1 MDNIKIELKQKKNI
15 KTYKNTTYAIKYNAE
30 MRQITLYDGNQY
42 TVYNSIT
49 DLANALE
56 HKSTSYR
63 KVVWCYNLSLMIAYI
78 GEKDFDFV
86 QRQSLKSTIVK
97 YATMFNGDII
107 FKNLKEYYS
116 KMTLDKIKEMNRIDD
131 SITDE
136 VVITWLSAE
145 KEKSIHEN
153 KVSKIKFTKA
163 SYVKYELSKE
173 IGVYDF
179 AGIYRN
185 MDQKTH
191 DIIANCKDG
200 GLSGIND
207 VFINQPI
214 TVNSYDF
221 KSFYPWIMCT
231 QGFPYRMNYI
241 GPVSIDEFR
250 ELVRTKHRHYFIA
263 TITFNYI
270 IPKNKSNCRDWLNIQ
285 SYNETTITI
294 TGLDMGI
301 ICNSYDYDIK
311 SVDEFIGFTWI
322 NFLPKRVRNF
332 ITKQYNV
339 KETFEK
345 NTDEY
350 NIAKIAVNCIYGFF
364 DTDPLKYGKDLN
376 SYSAKRFPFVIGK
389 FVSAYGRYFLWE
401 IMKDHNPIHWDTDGF
416 ETADNLNL
424 NNELELNNIKRKIS
438 DNKMGKL
445 MCENELA
452 ELTVFGNKQY
462 LLNDT
467 LKLSGTNGEKA
478 MEYFNTVLGRKPKA
492 GDTIPG
498 EYTNIVIWDKV
509 NGGGY
514 KLRPFTIGSKFKSN

>member
-1 MDNIKIELKQKKNI
+1 MDNIEIELEQKKNN
-15 KTYKNTTYAIKYNAE
+15 KPYKNITYAIEYNAE
-30 MRQITLYDGNQY
+30 MHQITLYDGNILK
-42 TVYNSIT
+42 TYNSIT

-56 HKSTSYR
+56 YRFTSR
-63 KVVWCYNLSLMIAYI
+63 KKVVWCYRLSEMIAYI
-78 GEKDFDFV
+78 GEKHFDFV
-86 QRQSLKSTIVK
+86 QRQSLKSTVVK
-97 YATMFNGDII
+97 YALMFNGNII

-131 SITDE
+131 NITDE

-153 KVSKIKFTKA
+153 KIGKIKYTKA
-163 SYVKYELSKE
+163 SYVKSELGKE
-173 IGVYDF
+173 IGIYDF

-207 VFINQPI
+207 VFINQSVI
-214 TVNSYDF
+214 VNSYDF

-231 QGFPYRMNYI
+231 QGFPFEMHYY
-241 GPVSIDEFR
+241 GAVSKDER
-250 ELVRTKHRHYFIA
+250 KELIKKHKYYFIA

-301 ICNSYDYDIK
+301 INSSYDYDIK
-311 SVDEFIGFTWI
+311 SVDEFIGFSRTRLLQRKVI
-322 NFLPKRVRNF
+322 NFIK
-332 ITKQYNV
+332 KQYNI

-350 NIAKIAVNCIYGFF
+350 NIAKVAVNCIYGFF
-364 DTDPLKYGKDLN
+364 DTDPLRYGKDIN

-389 FVSAYGRYFLWE
+389 FISAYGRYYLWSA
-401 IMKDHNPIHWDTDGF
+401 MKDHNPIHWDTDGF

-424 NNELELNNIKRKIS
+424 NNELELNNIKREIS

-445 MCENELA
+445 ICENELA

-462 LLNDT
+462 LLDDT
-467 LKLSGTNGEKA
+467 LKLAGTSGEKA
-478 MEYFNTVLGRKPKA
+478 MVYFKNVLKRKPKA

-498 EYTNIVIWDKV
+498 EYTNIVIWDRL

-514 KLRPFTIGSKFKSN
+514 KLRPFTIGSKFKLN

>member
-1 MDNIKIELKQKKNI
+1 MNNIEIELEQKKNN
-15 KTYKNTTYAIKYNAE
+15 KSYKNITYAIEYNAE
-30 MRQITLYDGNQY
+30 MRQITLYDGNILK
-42 TVYNSIT
+42 TYNSIT
-49 DLANALE
+49 ELGDALE
-56 HKSTSYR
+56 HKTKSYK

-86 QRQSLKSTIVK
+86 QRQSLKSTVVK

-107 FKNLKEYYS
+107 FKNLREYYS
-116 KMTLDKIKEMNRIDD
+116 KMTLDKIKEMNRIDN

-145 KEKSIHEN
+145 KEKLIHEN
-153 KVSKIKFTKA
+153 RISKIKYTKA
-163 SYVKYELSKE
+163 SYVKAELSKE

-185 MDQKTH
+185 MNEKTH

-207 VFINQPI
+207 VFINQSVI
-214 TVNSYDF
+214 VNSYDF

-231 QGFPYRMNYI
+231 RKFPYRMHYYGAI
-241 GPVSIDEFR
+241 SVDEGR
-250 ELVRTKHRHYFIA
+250 ELLKKHGCYFIA

-294 TGLDMGI
+294 TGFDMHI

-311 SVDEFIGFTWI
+311 SIDEFIGFYW
-322 NFLPKRVRNF
+322 FSLLPKRVRNF
-332 ITKQYNV
+332 IKKQYNV

-364 DTDPLKYGKDLN
+364 DTDPLKYGNDID
-376 SYSAKRFPFVIGK
+376 SYYAKRFPFAIGK
-389 FVSAYGRYFLWE
+389 FVAAWGRYYLWKA
-401 IMKDHNPIHWDTDGF
+401 MKDHNPIHWDTDGF
-416 ETADNLNL
+416 ETADNLSL
-424 NNELELNNIKRKIS
+424 NNELELNNTEREIDDS
-438 DNKMGKL
+438 HLGQL
-445 MCENELA
+445 MCEHECA

-478 MEYFNTVLGRKPKA
+478 MEYFNNVLKRKPRA

>member
-1 MDNIKIELKQKKNI
+1 MDNIEIKQKKNN
-15 KTYKNTTYAIKYNAE
+15 KSYKNITYAIEYNAE
-30 MRQITLYDGNQY
+30 MRQITLYDGN
-42 TVYNSIT
+42 TLKVYNSIT
-49 DLANALE
+49 ELGDALE
-56 HKSTSYR
+56 HKTKSY
-63 KVVWCYNLSLMIAYI
+63 KKIVWCYNLSLMIAYI
-78 GEKDFDFV
+78 GEKDFDSV
-86 QRQSLKSTIVK
+86 QRQSLKSTVVK

-107 FKNLKEYYS
+107 FKNLREYYS
-116 KMTLDKIKEMNRIDD
+116 KMTLDKIKEMNRIDH

-153 KVSKIKFTKA
+153 KVGKIKYTKA
-163 SYVKYELSKE
+163 SYVKAELGKE
-173 IGVYDF
+173 ISTNAF
-179 AGIYRN
+179 KRIWCN
-185 MDQKTH
+185 NNQKTH

-200 GLSGIND
+200 GLSGVND
-207 VFINQPI
+207 VFINQSVI
-214 TVNSYDF
+214 VNSYDF
-221 KSFYPWIMCT
+221 KSFYPWIMCSH
-231 QGFPYRMNYI
+231 GFPYEMHYYGEI
-241 GPVSIDEFR
+241 SIDECR
-250 ELVRTKHRHYFIA
+250 ELVKKHRHYFIA

-311 SVDEFIGFTWI
+311 SIDEFIGFSNI
-322 NFLPKRVRNF
+322 GLLPKRIRNF
-332 ITKQYNV
+332 IKKQYNI

-364 DTDPLKYGKDLN
+364 DTDPLRYGNDIN

-389 FVSAYGRYFLWE
+389 FVAAYGRFRLWE
-401 IMKDHNPIHWDTDGF
+401 AMKDHNPIHWDTDGF

-424 NNELELNNIKRKIS
+424 NNELELNNTKREIDDS
-438 DNKMGKL
+438 HLGQL
-445 MCENELA
+445 MCEHECA
-452 ELTVFGNKQY
+452 ELIVFGNKQY
-462 LLNDT
+462 LLNDK
-467 LKLSGTNGEKA
+467 LKLAGTNGEKA
-478 MEYFNTVLGRKPKA
+478 MVYFKNVLKRKPRA

-498 EYTNIVIWDKV
+498 EYTNIVIWDKK